1 MAKSVPPDL
10 TRPSAAQRSAN
21 KLLAALP
28 AADYQRL
35 LPLLTRTPQKFKQV
49 LHKNG
54 AKIDTVYFPL
64 GGCCSATNVMQ
75 DGRMVEVATIGNEGM
90 VGITV
95 FLGGDTAPGDTFIQ
109 VAYGDAMAMPV
120 DVFRKELDGRGA
132 FYDVIGRFAQ
142 ALQILSMQ
150 SVACNT
156 LHSVEERCA
165 RWLLITHDRIPTDD
179 LPLTHEFLSYML
191 GVRRPTVSLV
201 LGTLYKAGVIQNG
214 MKKITVLNRERLEQI
229 SCECYG
235 VVKRAFDRILPE
247 PS

>member
-1 MAKSVPPDL
+1 MVLAKPGL
-10 TRPSAAQRSAN
+10 RKRSPN

-35 LPLLTRTPQKFKQV
+35 LPSLTPTPQKFKQV
-49 LHKNG
+49 LHKAG
-54 AKIDTVYFPL
+54 ARIATVYFPL
-64 GGCCSATNVMQ
+64 AGCCSATNVMQ

-109 VAYGDAMAMPV
+109 VADGDALAMPV
-120 DVFRKELDGRGA
+120 EVFRKELDGRGA

-142 ALQILSMQ
+142 ALQILNMQ

-156 LHSVEERCA
+156 FHTVEERCA
-165 RWLLITHDRIPTDD
+165 RWLLMTHDRVGADD
-179 LPLTHEFLSYML
+179 LSLTHEFLSYML

-201 LGTLYKAGVIQNG
+201 LGTLYKAGAVKNG
-214 MKKITVLNRERLEQI
+214 MKNIRVVNRERLEQT
-229 SCECYG
+229 SCECYE
-235 VVKRAFDRILPE
+235 VVRKAFDRLLPE
-247 PS
+247 RS